1 MKTRLTIMQIARS
14 CAHRENRM
22 VDEAAKIR
30 GALAKHVSLAK
41 NMSARANHIMTKRG
55 SSLMMLCMHG
65 VRDPTD

>member
-1 MKTRLTIMQIARS
+1 
-14 CAHRENRM
+14 M